1 MNINELTDRLDRI
14 SKQSEDLNKS
24 FNNTNNLIKMKKLE
38 IYFYDKH
45 KNIFEGTYLE
55 DKKQIIELYKL
66 FIFYGMLEYV
76 LNNIY

>member
-24 FNNTNNLIKMKKLE
+24 FNNTKNLIKMKKLE
-38 IYFYDKH
+38 IDFNDKH

>member
-24 FNNTNNLIKMKKLE
+24 FDNTNNLIKMKKLE
-38 IYFYDKH
+38 IDFNDKH
-45 KNIFEGTYLE
+45 KNIFQGTYLE